1 MPLTVNVIAA
11 AAFVFLVVLSVYC
24 LPFVANK
31 DDYNL
36 TSGYTTVTSG

>member
-1 MPLTVNVIAA
+1 LLINVLIAQLVPLTVNVIAA

-31 DDYNL
+31 DD
-36 TSGYTTVTSG
+36 